1 MQRGR
6 QLNYDALLLV
16 SFGGPEGPDDVI
28 PFLER
33 VLKGRRVPRERMM
46 EVAEHYHHF
55 GGVSPINGQ
64 NRALISAL
72 EVVLETRNLTLP
84 VYWGNRNWHPLLPD
98 TVRRMA
104 ADGIRRALAFVTS
117 PYSSWS
123 NCRQYLENIEDARR
137 DAGPGAPVI
146 EKIRPFF
153 NHPGFIETMTARVR
167 SALDRLPEERRP
179 WAHLVYTAH
188 SIPMGMAGGCAYEAQ
203 LREASRLISG
213 RVGAS
218 SWALTFQSRSGP
230 PTQPWLE
237 PDVCDYIRTFHEA
250 GAART
255 ARAGKVDQTDQSDQ
269 ADQTDQSDQSDQAGQ
284 ADRADRDIVVIPV
297 GFISDHME
305 VAYDLDVE
313 ARACCDELGVRMVR
327 AETAGTHPRFVDMIV
342 DLVEERMSPA
352 AAATS
357 AVETR
362 PAASRTSVEARPAA
376 PARPAEGV
384 LGPWPDRCPL
394 DCCPPGR

>member
-1 MQRGR
+1 M
-6 QLNYDALLLV
+6 NYDALLLV

-46 EVAEHYHHF
+46 EVAEHYHYF

-72 EVVLETRNLTLP
+72 EVALETRDLSLP

-98 TVRRMA
+98 TVGRMA
-104 ADGIRRALAFVTS
+104 ADGIQRALAFVTS

-167 SALDRLPEERRP
+167 SALDRLSEERRP

-237 PDVCDYIRTFHEA
+237 PDVCDYIRSFREA

-255 ARAGKVDQTDQSDQ
+255 ARADKS
-269 ADQTDQSDQSDQAGQ
+269 AAANKASA

-313 ARACCDELGVRMVR
+313 ARTCCNDLGVRMVR

-342 DLVEERMSPA
+342 DLVEERLSPA
-352 AAATS
+352 AVRSAEEAKPEAAGS
-357 AVETR
+357 AVEAR
-362 PAASRTSVEARPAA
+362 SAAA
-376 PARPAEGV
+376 ARPAEGV
-384 LGPWPDRCPL
+384 LGPWPDRCPP

>member
-1 MQRGR
+1 M
-6 QLNYDALLLV
+6 NYEALLLV
-16 SFGGPEGPDDVI
+16 SFGGPEGSDDVI

-72 EVVLETRNLTLP
+72 QEALDARGLSLP
-84 VYWGNRNWHPLLPD
+84 VYWGNRNWHPLLAD
-98 TVRRMA
+98 TVGRMA
-104 ADGIRRALAFVTS
+104 ADGIRQALAFVTS

-123 NCRQYLENIEDARR
+123 NCRQYLENIEDARS
-137 DAGPGAPVI
+137 DAGPGAPEI
-146 EKIRPFF
+146 DKIRPFF
-153 NHPGFIETMTARVR
+153 NHPGFIDTMAARVR
-167 SALDRLPEERRP
+167 SALDHLPGDRRP
-179 WAHLVYTAH
+179 RAHLVYTAH
-188 SIPMGMAGGCAYEAQ
+188 SIPLAMAGGCAYEAQ
-203 LREASRLISG
+203 LREASRLISE

-237 PDVCDYIRTFHEA
+237 PDVCDYIRSFHET
-250 GAART
+250 AA
-255 ARAGKVDQTDQSDQ
+255 
-269 ADQTDQSDQSDQAGQ
+269 ADQ
-284 ADRADRDIVVIPV
+284 ADRDIVVIPV

-305 VAYDLDVE
+305 VVYDLDVE
-313 ARACCDELGVRMVR
+313 ARVCCDELGVRMVR

-342 DLVEERMSPA
+342 ELVEERLSPATAGPA
-352 AAATS
+352 AASRS
-357 AVETR
+357 AAVSR
-362 PAASRTSVEARPAA
+362 PAAASRSAV
-376 PARPAEGV
+376 GV
-384 LGPWPDRCPL
+384 LGPWPDLCPP

>member
-1 MQRGR
+1 MRR
-6 QLNYDALLLV
+6 ESLSNYDALLLV

-64 NRALISAL
+64 NRALISAM
-72 EVVLETRNLTLP
+72 EAALETRSISLP
-84 VYWGNRNWHPLLPD
+84 VYWGNRNWHPLLSD
-98 TVRRMA
+98 TVGRMA
-104 ADGIRRALAFVTS
+104 ADGVRRALAFVTS

-137 DAGPGAPVI
+137 DAGAGAPVI
-146 EKIRPFF
+146 EKIRLFF
-153 NHPGFIETMTARVR
+153 NHPGFIEAMAARVR
-167 SALDRLPEERRP
+167 SALDRQPEERRP
-179 WAHLVYTAH
+179 RAHLVYTAH
-188 SIPMGMAGGCAYEAQ
+188 SIPLAMAGGCAYEAQ
-203 LREASRLISG
+203 LREASRLISE

-230 PTQPWLE
+230 PAQPWLE
-237 PDVCDYIRTFHEA
+237 PDVCDYIRAFHE
-250 GAART
+250 T
-255 ARAGKVDQTDQSDQ
+255 VTVDKVARADRTDAADKVVT
-269 ADQTDQSDQSDQAGQ
+269 
-284 ADRADRDIVVIPV
+284 ADRDIVVIPV

-313 ARACCDELGVRMVR
+313 ARACCDELGVSMVR

-342 DLVEERMSPA
+342 DLVEERLFPS
-352 AAATS
+352 AATS
-357 AVETR
+357 ASR
-362 PAASRTSVEARPAA
+362 PAV
-376 PARPAEGV
+376 GV
-384 LGPWPDRCPL
+384 LGPWPDRCPP

>member
-1 MQRGR
+1 M
-6 QLNYDALLLV
+6 NFDALLLV

-55 GGVSPINGQ
+55 DGVSPINGL

-72 EVVLETRNLTLP
+72 EVALETRGLSLP
-84 VYWGNRNWHPLLPD
+84 VYWGNRNWHPLLTN
-98 TVRRMA
+98 TVGRMA
-104 ADGIRRALAFVTS
+104 ADGIKQALAFVTS

-153 NHPGFIETMTARVR
+153 NHPGFIETMAERVHT
-167 SALDRLPEERRP
+167 ALDRLPEERRP
-179 WAHLVYTAH
+179 RAHLVYTAH
-188 SIPMGMAGGCAYEAQ
+188 SIPLAMAGGCAYEAQ

-230 PTQPWLE
+230 PAQPWLE
-237 PDVCDYIRTFHEA
+237 PDVCDYIRSFHIA
-250 GAART
+250 GT
-255 ARAGKVDQTDQSDQ
+255 ARMALADKPSVTVESAAADNSAASDQ
-269 ADQTDQSDQSDQAGQ
+269 
-284 ADRADRDIVVIPV
+284 ADRDIVLIPV

-305 VAYDLDVE
+305 VVYDLDVE

-342 DLVEERMSPA
+342 DLVEERLSP

-357 AVETR
+357 AVE
-362 PAASRTSVEARPAA
+362 
-376 PARPAEGV
+376 ARPAEGV
-384 LGPWPDRCPL
+384 LGPWPDRCPP
-394 DCCPPGR
+394 DCCPLGR

>member
-1 MQRGR
+1 MS
-6 QLNYDALLLV
+6 NYDALLLV
-16 SFGGPEGPDDVI
+16 SFGGPEGTDDVI

-55 GGVSPINGQ
+55 DGVSPINGQ

-72 EVVLETRNLTLP
+72 EEALETRDHSLP
-84 VYWGNRNWHPLLPD
+84 VYWGNRNWHPLLSE
-98 TVRRMA
+98 TVGRMA

-137 DAGPGAPVI
+137 DAGCGAPVI

-153 NHPGFIETMTARVR
+153 NHPGFIETMAARVR

-179 WAHLVYTAH
+179 RAHLVYTAH
-188 SIPMGMAGGCAYEAQ
+188 SIPLAMAGGCAYEAQ
-203 LREASRLISG
+203 LREASRLISE
-213 RVGAS
+213 RVGMS
-218 SWALTFQSRSGP
+218 SWSLTFQSRSGP
-230 PTQPWLE
+230 PAQPWLE
-237 PDVCDYIRTFHEA
+237 PDVCDYIRSFHE
-250 GAART
+250 
-255 ARAGKVDQTDQSDQ
+255 SD
-269 ADQTDQSDQSDQAGQ
+269 A
-284 ADRADRDIVVIPV
+284 ADREIVVIPV

-342 DLVEERMSPA
+342 ELVEERLSPG
-352 AAATS
+352 S
-357 AVETR
+357 
-362 PAASRTSVEARPAA
+362 
-376 PARPAEGV
+376 ARPAEGV
-384 LGPWPDRCPL
+384 LGPWPDRCPP

>member
-1 MQRGR
+1 MP
-6 QLNYDALLLV
+6 NYDALLLV

-33 VLKGRRVPRERMM
+33 VLRGRRVPRERMM
-46 EVAEHYHHF
+46 EVAEHYHYF

-72 EVVLETRNLTLP
+72 EVALETRGLSLP
-84 VYWGNRNWHPLLPD
+84 VYWGNRNWHPLLSD
-98 TVRRMA
+98 TAGRMST
-104 ADGIRRALAFVTS
+104 DGIQRALAFVTS

-137 DAGPGAPVI
+137 DAGSGAPVI

-153 NHPGFIETMTARVR
+153 NHPGFIETMAARVR
-167 SALDRLPEERRP
+167 SAMDRLPEERRP
-179 WAHLVYTAH
+179 GAHLVYTAH
-188 SIPMGMAGGCAYEAQ
+188 SIPLAMAGGCAYEAQ
-203 LREASRLISG
+203 LREASRLISE

-230 PTQPWLE
+230 PAQPWLE
-237 PDVCDYIRTFHEA
+237 PDVCDYIRSFHE
-250 GAART
+250 
-255 ARAGKVDQTDQSDQ
+255 TDA
-269 ADQTDQSDQSDQAGQ
+269 ADQ
-284 ADRADRDIVVIPV
+284 ADRDIVVIPV

-327 AETAGTHPRFVDMIV
+327 AETAGTLPRFVDMIV
-342 DLVEERMSPA
+342 ELVEERLSP
-352 AAATS
+352 S
-357 AVETR
+357 A
-362 PAASRTSVEARPAA
+362 ARPAV
-376 PARPAEGV
+376 GV
-384 LGPWPDRCPL
+384 LGPCPDRCPP
-394 DCCPPGR
+394 DCCPLGR

>member
-1 MQRGR
+1 MRRGS
-6 QLNYDALLLV
+6 LSNYDALLLV

-64 NRALISAL
+64 NRALISAM
-72 EVVLETRNLTLP
+72 EAALETRSISLP
-84 VYWGNRNWHPLLPD
+84 VYWGNRNWHPLLLD
-98 TVRRMA
+98 TVGRMA
-104 ADGIRRALAFVTS
+104 ADGVRRALAFVTS

-137 DAGPGAPVI
+137 DAGAGAPVI

-153 NHPGFIETMTARVR
+153 NHPGFIEAMAARVR

-179 WAHLVYTAH
+179 RAHLVYTAH
-188 SIPMGMAGGCAYEAQ
+188 SIPLAMAGGCAYEAQ
-203 LREASRLISG
+203 LREASRLISE
-213 RVGAS
+213 RVGAT

-230 PTQPWLE
+230 PAQPWLE
-237 PDVCDYIRTFHEA
+237 PDVCDYIRAFHETVTVDKVA
-250 GAART
+250 RAART
-255 ARAGKVDQTDQSDQ
+255 DAADKVVT
-269 ADQTDQSDQSDQAGQ
+269 
-284 ADRADRDIVVIPV
+284 ADRDIVVIPV

-313 ARACCDELGVRMVR
+313 ARACCDELGVSMVR

-342 DLVEERMSPA
+342 DLVEERLYPS
-352 AAATS
+352 AATS
-357 AVETR
+357 ASR
-362 PAASRTSVEARPAA
+362 PAV
-376 PARPAEGV
+376 GV
-384 LGPWPDRCPL
+384 LGPWPDRCPP
-394 DCCPPGR
+394 DCCSPGR

>member
-1 MQRGR
+1 MRGGSP
-6 QLNYDALLLV
+6 LNYDALLVV

-55 GGVSPINGQ
+55 GGISPINGQ

-72 EVVLETRNLTLP
+72 EAALETRGLSLP
-84 VYWGNRNWHPLLPD
+84 VYWGNRNWHPLLQD
-98 TVRRMA
+98 TVGRMA
-104 ADGIRRALAFVTS
+104 ADGIKRVLAFVTS

-153 NHPGFIETMTARVR
+153 NHPGFIETMAARVR
-167 SALDRLPEERRP
+167 AALDRLPEERRP
-179 WAHLVYTAH
+179 RAHLVYTAH
-188 SIPMGMAGGCAYEAQ
+188 SIPLAMAGGCAYEAQ

-237 PDVCDYIRTFHEA
+237 PDVCDYIRAFHE
-250 GAART
+250 
-255 ARAGKVDQTDQSDQ
+255 TD
-269 ADQTDQSDQSDQAGQ
+269 A
-284 ADRADRDIVVIPV
+284 ADRDIAVIPV

-327 AETAGTHPRFVDMIV
+327 AETAGTHPRLVDMIV
-342 DLVEERMSPA
+342 ELIEERFSPA
-352 AAATS
+352 ADRS
-357 AVETR
+357 IVQ
-362 PAASRTSVEARPAA
+362 ARPAA
-376 PARPAEGV
+376 AGSAVEGRPPVEGRPAAATRPAEGV
-384 LGPWPDRCPL
+384 LGPWPDRCPP
-394 DCCPPGR
+394 DCCPLGR